1 VNQSVAHGGDPGVDR
16 LLPVTSWALY
26 DFANT
31 IFYAVVVTLCLPPHI
46 LGMTGKHTFINW
58 GFVPAMLAAAFVA
71 PWLGG
76 FVGHRGLSK
85 KAVLLL
91 TLLCA
96 ASTACLAAVRS
107 PWALVGVFAA
117 AQVFYQL
124 ALVPYNNLLPAV
136 ASPGK
141 MGRVSGLG
149 VGLGYVGVI
158 VSIWF
163 VKKLMDVFPGYST
176 AYLAAAV
183 LFALFTIPFWC
194 FVPEKP
200 LDRKTAPPRLR
211 DSLSLLK
218 NATRVRFVI
227 GNFLCA
233 DALNAIFIFM
243 VPFLSKGLGYDN
255 ETIIDTLIFLNLA
268 AFPGGL
274 LCGVLADLFTP
285 RRTMIVSA
293 ILLGSAIGIAQF
305 SGLEAITFWSIVL
318 LGGPGVAGLWVAGRK
333 RVVQLAPEGET
344 GSLFGVYGLTN
355 KLSLV
360 NFIFF
365 SLLADLTGGYTW
377 SVIVLLASLALGV
390 AFLWSARGPV
400 QRSAV
405 VSEN

>member
-1 VNQSVAHGGDPGVDR
+1 MSQSVAHPKDPGVDR

-31 IFYAVVVTLCLPPHI
+31 IFYAVVVTRFLPPHI

-76 FVGHRGLSK
+76 YVGHRGLSK

-136 ASPGK
+136 ASAGK

-158 VSIWF
+158 VSIWS
-163 VKKLMDVFPGYST
+163 VEQLMDVFPGYST
-176 AYLAAAV
+176 AYLSAAV
-183 LFALFTIPFWC
+183 LFALFTIPFWF

-200 LDRKTAPPRLR
+200 LDTKSAAPRLR

-218 NATRVRFVI
+218 DPICARFVI

-243 VPFLSKGLGYDN
+243 VPFLSKGLGYDGK
-255 ETIIDTLIFLNLA
+255 TITFTLICLNLA

-274 LCGVLADLFTP
+274 ICGVVADLFTP

-293 ILLGSAIGIAQF
+293 ILLGSSIGIAQF
-305 SGLEAITFWSIVL
+305 SGLETITFWSIVL

-333 RVVQLAPEGET
+333 WVVQLAPEGKT

-360 NFIFF
+360 NFILF
-365 SLLADLTGGYTW
+365 SLLADLTGGYSW
-377 SVIVLLASLALGV
+377 SVLVLLVSLGV
-390 AFLWSARGPV
+390 GVCFLWAARQPQGD
-400 QRSAV
+400 
-405 VSEN
+405 

>member
-1 VNQSVAHGGDPGVDR
+1 MIRSDSGPNDAGVDR
-16 LLPVTSWALY
+16 PLPITSWALY

-31 IFYAVVVTLCLPPHI
+31 IFYAVVVTRFLPPHI
-46 LGMTGKHTFINW
+46 LDLTGKHTFINW

-76 FVGHRGLSK
+76 FVGHRGFSK
-85 KAVLLL
+85 NAVILL
-91 TLLCA
+91 TGLCA
-96 ASTACLAAVRS
+96 ASTACLAAVQS

-136 ASPGK
+136 ASPKK

-158 VSIWF
+158 VSLWS
-163 VKKLMDVFPGYST
+163 VEKLMDFYPGYST
-176 AYLAAAV
+176 AYLSAAV
-183 LFALFTIPFWC
+183 LFALFTIPLWL

-200 LDRKTAPPRLR
+200 LEQKKPRPGLR
-211 DSLSLLK
+211 DYVSLLK
-218 NATRVRFVI
+218 DKTRARFII

-243 VPFLSKGLGYDN
+243 VPFLSKGLGYDGS
-255 ETIIDTLIFLNLA
+255 TIKNTLICLNLA

-274 LCGVLADLFTP
+274 LCGWVADAFTP
-285 RRTMIVSA
+285 RRTMIFSA
-293 ILLGSAIGIAQF
+293 VLLGSAVGIAQF
-305 SGLEAITFWSIVL
+305 SGVEGLTFWSIVI

-333 RVVQLAPEGET
+333 WVVQLAPEGET

-355 KLSLV
+355 KLSLL
-360 NFIFF
+360 NFVLF
-365 SLLADLTGGYTW
+365 SLLADWTGGYAW
-377 SVIVLLASLALGV
+377 SVLVLLVSLGV
-390 AFLWSARGPV
+390 GIYFLWIAVPP
-400 QRSAV
+400 RSD
-405 VSEN
+405 